1 MRLLV
6 HLVGAWVAS
15 EAASGRYPRPLS
27 LGLQLLVARLGP
39 QTALMALAGYALQ
52 SLNEGGAF
60 GSPLRGRKPRRD
72 SGRITSAGG
81 NAR

>member
-6 HLVGAWVAS
+6 YLVGAWVAS

-27 LGLQLLVARLGP
+27 LGMQLLVSRLGP
-39 QTALMALAGYALQ
+39 QTALMALAGYAIQ

-60 GSPLRGRKPRRD
+60 RQPRTQPRR
-72 SGRITSAGG
+72 R
-81 NAR
+81 RR

>member
-27 LGLQLLVARLGP
+27 LGMQLLVSRLGP
-39 QTALMALAGYALQ
+39 QTALMALAGYAIQ

-60 GSPLRGRKPRRD
+60 GQRGAPARKRR
-72 SGRITSAGG
+72 R
-81 NAR
+81 

>member
-27 LGLQLLVARLGP
+27 LGMQLLVSRLGP
-39 QTALMALAGYALQ
+39 QTALMALAGYAIQ

-60 GSPLRGRKPRRD
+60 GPRRAQ
-72 SGRITSAGG
+72 R
-81 NAR
+81 RQRH

>member
-15 EAASGRYPRPLS
+15 EAASGRYPRPVS
-27 LGLQLLVARLGP
+27 LMLGLLVARLGP
-39 QTALMALAGYALQ
+39 PTALMALAGYAIQ

-60 GSPLRGRKPRRD
+60 DGLRRGSVRR
-72 SGRITSAGG
+72 
-81 NAR
+81 ARARRH

>member
-15 EAASGRYPRPLS
+15 EAASGRYPRPVS
-27 LGLQLLVARLGP
+27 LMLGLLVARLGP
-39 QTALMALAGYALQ
+39 PTALMALAGCALQ

-60 GSPLRGRKPRRD
+60 DGLRGSPARRRRTPRR
-72 SGRITSAGG
+72 
-81 NAR
+81 

>member
-1 MRLLV
+1 
-6 HLVGAWVAS
+6 
-15 EAASGRYPRPLS
+15 
-27 LGLQLLVARLGP
+27 
-39 QTALMALAGYALQ
+39 MALAGYALQ

>member
-27 LGLQLLVARLGP
+27 LGMQLLVSRLGP
-39 QTALMALAGYALQ
+39 QTALMALAGYAIQ

-60 GSPLRGRKPRRD
+60 GPRRQQ
-72 SGRITSAGG
+72 
-81 NAR
+81 ARRRRR

>member
-1 MRLLV
+1 MRFLV

-27 LGLQLLVARLGP
+27 LGMQLLVSRLGP
-39 QTALMALAGYALQ
+39 QTALMALAGYAIQ

-60 GSPLRGRKPRRD
+60 RQTRTQARR
-72 SGRITSAGG
+72 R
-81 NAR
+81 RR